1 MIGVAMKIYEGLI
14 GMLVTLL
21 PIGAP
26 SALGHPP
33 GGELEPGISRELA
46 TWRAEH
52 YRDLRY
58 VLKLGLVRPFERLR
72 GELLIVVTVDAPA
85 ADLVLDWR
93 PGEGAGVSDLR
104 VNGVTPDVVAS
115 ARDHLVIPEALLQPG
130 ENRIELRFDATIRAS
145 GTAVT
150 RFRDSQD
157 QTDYLYTLLVPAD
170 ASSLFPCF
178 DQPDLKARFELTA
191 IAPSDWR
198 VIGNAPELEIT
209 SNGEMA
215 TTCFAATEPISTYLF
230 AFAAGHFAE
239 LKDRVSGARLFVR
252 RSRLERARQEAD
264 EVLRLT
270 RQSEAYFADYFAQPF
285 PFAKYDLVLIPE
297 LAYGGMEHAGAT
309 FLREDSVLFP
319 FQPAAADRLR
329 RAQLIFHETAHQW
342 FGDLVT
348 MRWFDDLW
356 LKEGFANFMA
366 AKATAAL
373 LPEFD
378 AWNAFRALKTAAY
391 RTDAT
396 RGTTPIWQSLPNL
409 AGAKSAYGNIV
420 YSKAPAVLR
429 QAEFFLG
436 EEVFRSAVREFTA
449 RYAFRAADWSDLVG
463 ALERSSGRNLQSWAD
478 AWVKRRGLPAVR
490 VSWDVDA
497 EGRLS
502 QVALSQRDA
511 LGEGGVWPMRV
522 QLVVV
527 DADGKIERLQVVL
540 EGESVRVRSFEGRPA
555 PQFVFAN
562 DGDFGYGLFLLD
574 ERSRAAL
581 LEGIGGVRDPFLRAL
596 LWDALWESVREA
608 ELPPLDYIAMALREL
623 PQERDEVTVS
633 GILARVQTAFRW
645 YLSDGQQTA
654 LAPRLESALRAE
666 MLGAPQ
672 TGLRIICFRA
682 FAAVATS
689 GEGRADLERLLS
701 GQQMIPGVM
710 LSSND
715 RFRVIRRL
723 LTLNDAA
730 GERLL
735 AEQSQADRTDDGLR
749 QAYAAG
755 AARPDA
761 ATKRDYF
768 DAFMSNPQLAERWIE
783 DSLPPF
789 NAVEQETLTLAFL
802 EPALR
807 ALPEL
812 KRRHRIFFVNDWL
825 AAFVGGQR
833 SAGALSTVEK
843 FLAQPGL
850 EPDLRLKLLEAV
862 DGLERTV
869 KIRGR
874 YSN

>member
-1 MIGVAMKIYEGLI
+1 MNVYRGLI
-14 GMLVTLL
+14 AMLVTIL
-21 PIGAP
+21 PVGAAS
-26 SALGHPP
+26 SASQLPD
-33 GGELEPGISRELA
+33 GEPAPGISRALA
-46 TWRAEH
+46 AWRATQ

-58 VLKLGLVRPFERLR
+58 VLKLELAPPFERLR
-72 GELLIVVTVDAPA
+72 GALAIDVTLGAPE

-93 PGEGAGVSDLR
+93 PGEGATAWDLR
-104 VNGVTPDVVAS
+104 VNGVTPEAPTTVQ
-115 ARDHLVIPEALLQPG
+115 DHLVVPKELLHAG
-130 ENRIELRFDATIRAS
+130 ENRIELRLDSPIRPS

-150 RFRDSQD
+150 HFRDGQD
-157 QTDYLYTLLVPAD
+157 QADYIYTLLVPAD
-170 ASSLFPCF
+170 ASSVFPCF
-178 DQPDLKARFELTA
+178 DQPDLKARFDLTVT
-191 IAPSDWR
+191 APADWR
-198 VIGNAPELEIT
+198 VIGNAPEVEN
-209 SNGEMA
+209 SSSGAMA
-215 TTCFAATEPISTYLF
+215 TTRFAATDPISTYLF
-230 AFAAGHFAE
+230 AFAAGPFAE
-239 LKDRVSGARLFVR
+239 LKDQASGTRLFVR

-264 EVLRLT
+264 EVFRLT
-270 RQSEAYFADYFAQPF
+270 RHSAAYFADYFAQPF
-285 PFAKYDLVLIPE
+285 PFAKYDLVLVPE
-297 LAYGGMEHAGAT
+297 FAYGGMEHAGAT

-348 MRWFDDLW
+348 MRWFDGLW

-436 EEVFRSAVREFTA
+436 EEAFRSAVRELTA
-449 RYAFRAADWSDLVG
+449 RHAFRTADWSDLVG
-463 ALERSSGRNLQSWAD
+463 AFERASGRSLQGWAD

-490 VSWDVDA
+490 VSWGLDA

-502 QVALSQRDA
+502 EVTLSQRDA
-511 LGEGGVWPMRV
+511 LGEGGLWPMRV
-522 QLVVV
+522 QVVV
-527 DADGKIERLQVVL
+527 VYLDGDVERLPVTL
-540 EGESVRVRSFEGRPA
+540 EAASVRILSLEGRPA
-555 PQFVFAN
+555 PRFIFAN

-574 ERSRAAL
+574 DRSRAAL
-581 LEGIGGVRDPFLRAL
+581 LAEIGEVREPFLRAL

-608 ELPPLDYIAMALREL
+608 ELAPRDFLEVALREL
-623 PQERDEVTVS
+623 PRERDEVTVA
-633 GILARVQTAFRW
+633 GILARMQTAFRW
-645 YLSDGQQTA
+645 YLSDAQQAA
-654 LAPRLESALRAE
+654 LAPRMEAALRAG
-666 MLGAPQ
+666 MLGAPAA
-672 TGLRIICFRA
+672 GLRITCFRA
-682 FAAVATS
+682 LAAVAAS

-701 GQQMIPGVM
+701 GQQAIPGVT

-715 RFRVIRRL
+715 RFRIVRRL
-723 LTLNDAA
+723 LTLDVAGAA
-730 GERLL
+730 QLL
-735 AEQSQADRTDDGLR
+735 AAQSQADQTDDGRR

-755 AARPDA
+755 AARSDP
-761 ATKRDYF
+761 ATKREYF
-768 DAFMSNPQLAERWIE
+768 SAFLDDPRLAERWIE
-783 DSLPPF
+783 ESLAPF
-789 NAVEQETLTLAFL
+789 NAVEQETLTLPYL

-812 KRRHRIFFVNDWL
+812 KRRRKIFFVNDWL
-825 AAFVGGQR
+825 AAFIGGQR
-833 SAGALSTVEK
+833 SARALGVVQRFVS
-843 FLAQPGL
+843 QPAL

-869 KIRGR
+869 KIRAR
-874 YSN
+874 YSE